1 MNNGSNDAPRARR
14 VWSPTTKLQIL
25 KEGRSKATTL
35 SAVCDHYAI
44 TLPQFYAWERQA
56 ERGALHAL
64 SPQPR
69 GRKRC
74 SPDEEQ
80 QQIEIEKLRA
90 VIAELSAENLE
101 LKRGRWR

>member
-1 MNNGSNDAPRARR
+1 MNNGTNAPRARR
-14 VWSPTTKLQIL
+14 VWSPDTKLQIL

-35 SAVCDHYAI
+35 SAVCEHYAI

-56 ERGALHAL
+56 ERGAVQAL

-69 GRKRC
+69 GRKRL
-74 SPDEEQ
+74 SPDEEHLQ
-80 QQIEIEKLRA
+80 AEIEKLRA

-101 LKRGRWR
+101 LKKGRWR

>member
-1 MNNGSNDAPRARR
+1 MNHGSNDAPRARR
-14 VWSPTTKLQIL
+14 VWSPDTKLQIL
-25 KEGRSKATTL
+25 KEGRSGAATL

-56 ERGALHAL
+56 ERGALEAL

-69 GRKRC
+69 GRKRL
-74 SPDEEQ
+74 SPQEEQ
-80 QQIEIEKLRA
+80 LQIEIEKLRA

-101 LKRGRWR
+101 LKRGHWR